1 MATDL
6 LLAALHHLLVFA
18 LTAMLVS
25 QAAMLRGPLTAD
37 ALPRLAK
44 LDAGYGACAGLLLVV
59 GLLLLVGLGRVFF
72 GVKGEDFYLH
82 NPWFHA
88 KVGTFVLVGLLSIL
102 PTIRYARWK
111 KAQRTQP
118 AFVPDATALART
130 RTLLRIELVGLA
142 IIFVLAAAMARFGG
156 F

>member
-6 LLAALHHLLVFA
+6 ALAALHHLLVFA

-25 QAAMLRGPLTAD
+25 QAVLLRGEMRVDVLG
-37 ALPRLAK
+37 RLAK
-44 LDAGYGACAGLLLVV
+44 LDAGYGAVA

-111 KAQRTQP
+111 KAKI
-118 AFVPDATALART
+118 APDAAALART
-130 RTLLRIELVGLA
+130 RTLLRVELVGLA
-142 IIFVLAAAMARFGG
+142 AIFVLAAAMARYGG

>member
-6 LLAALHHLLVFA
+6 ALAALHHLLVFA

-25 QAAMLRGPLTAD
+25 QAVLLRGEMRVDILG
-37 ALPRLAK
+37 RLAK
-44 LDAGYGACAGLLLVV
+44 LDAGYGAVA

-72 GVKGEDFYLH
+72 GVKGVDFYLH

-88 KVGTFVLVGLLSIL
+88 KVGAYVLVGLLSIV
-102 PTIRYARWK
+102 PTVRYARWR
-111 KAQRTQP
+111 KAQKAQP
-118 AFVPDATALART
+118 GRVPDADALAKT
-130 RTLLRIELVGLA
+130 RTILRIELVGLA
-142 IIFVLAAAMARFGG
+142 AIFVLAAAMARYGG

>member
-6 LLAALHHLLVFA
+6 ALAALHHLLVFA

-25 QAAMLRGPLTAD
+25 QAVLLRGELRAD
-37 ALPRLAK
+37 TVGRLAK
-44 LDAGYGACAGLLLVV
+44 LDAGYGLVAGLLLAV
-59 GLLLLVGLGRVFF
+59 GVCRVFF
-72 GVKGEDFYLH
+72 GLKGPDFYLH

-102 PTIRYARWK
+102 PTVRYARWR
-111 KAQRTQP
+111 KAQKTQP
-118 AFVPDATALART
+118 GFVPDAAALAGT
-130 RTLLRIELVGLA
+130 RTILRIELAGLA
-142 IIFVLAAAMARFGG
+142 VIFVLAAAMARYGG

>member
-6 LLAALHHLLVFA
+6 GLAALHHLLVFG
-18 LTAMLVS
+18 LTAMLVA
-25 QAAMLRGPLTAD
+25 QAVLLRGTLDTAT
-37 ALPRLAK
+37 LPRLAK
-44 LDAGYGACAGLLLVV
+44 LDAGYGACAGLLLIV
-59 GLLLLVGLGRVFF
+59 GLARVFL

-111 KAQRTQP
+111 KAKI
-118 AFVPDATALART
+118 APDAAALART
-130 RTLLRIELVGLA
+130 RTLLRVELVGLA
-142 IIFVLAAAMARFGG
+142 AIFVLAAAMARYGG

>member
-1 MATDL
+1 MGTDL

-18 LTAMLVS
+18 LTGMLVS
-25 QAAMLRGPLTAD
+25 QAAMLRGPLTVD

-59 GLLLLVGLGRVFF
+59 GLVRVFH

-88 KVGTFVLVGLLSIL
+88 KVGTFVLVGLLSII

-111 KAQRTQP
+111 KAKV
-118 AFVPDATALART
+118 VPDAAALART
-130 RTLLRIELVGLA
+130 RTILHIELVGLA
-142 IIFVLAAAMARFGG
+142 LIFVLAAAMARYGG

>member
-25 QAAMLRGPLTAD
+25 QAAMLRGPLTVD
-37 ALPRLAK
+37 VLPRLAK

-59 GLLLLVGLGRVFF
+59 GLLRVFH
-72 GVKGEDFYLH
+72 GIKGEDFYLH

-111 KAQRTQP
+111 KAKV
-118 AFVPDATALART
+118 APDAASLART
-130 RTLLRIELVGLA
+130 RTILRVELVGLGL
-142 IIFVLAAAMARFGG
+142 IFVLAAAMARYGG

>member
-6 LLAALHHLLVFA
+6 GLAALHHLLVFG
-18 LTAMLVS
+18 LTAMLVA
-25 QAAMLRGPLTAD
+25 QAVLLRGTLDAA

-59 GLLLLVGLGRVFF
+59 GLARVYL

-88 KVGTFVLVGLLSIL
+88 KVGTFVLVGLLSII
-102 PTIRYARWK
+102 PTVRYARWK
-111 KAQRTQP
+111 KAQRAHP
-118 AFVPDATALART
+118 GFVPDATALART

-142 IIFVLAAAMARFGG
+142 AIFVLAAAMARFGG

>member
-25 QAAMLRGPLTAD
+25 QAAMLRGPLTVD

-59 GLLLLVGLGRVFF
+59 GLLRVFH
-72 GVKGEDFYLH
+72 GIKGEDFYLH

-111 KAQRTQP
+111 KAKI
-118 AFVPDATALART
+118 APDAAALART
-130 RTLLRIELVGLA
+130 RTLLRVELVGLA
-142 IIFVLAAAMARFGG
+142 AIFVLAAAMARYGG

>member
-6 LLAALHHLLVFA
+6 GLAALHHLLVFGLA
-18 LTAMLVS
+18 AMLV
-25 QAAMLRGPLTAD
+25 AEAVLLRGPLTAD
-37 ALPRLAK
+37 AIPRLAK
-44 LDAGYGACAGLLLVV
+44 LDGGYGLCAGLLLVV
-59 GLLLLVGLGRVFF
+59 GLARVFL

-111 KAQRTQP
+111 KAKV
-118 AFVPDATALART
+118 APDAAALART
-130 RTLLRIELVGLA
+130 RTILRIELVGLA
-142 IIFVLAAAMARFGG
+142 VIFVLAAAMARYGG